1 MKVILEFNL
10 PEDED
15 VYQHA
20 LKGGRALCA
29 LSGIANDLRE
39 RLKHRDPDIEHK
51 TPTDAVEKIREKFYQ
66 ILEEQ
71 DINLDRD
78 FS

>member
-20 LKGGRALCA
+20 LKGGRALGA
-29 LSGIANDLRE
+29 LSSIADDLRA
-39 RLKHRDPDIEHK
+39 RLKHRDPDVEHK
-51 TPTDAVEKIREKFYQ
+51 TPTDAVENICEKFYQ
-66 ILEEQ
+66 ILEEH

-78 FS
+78 YS